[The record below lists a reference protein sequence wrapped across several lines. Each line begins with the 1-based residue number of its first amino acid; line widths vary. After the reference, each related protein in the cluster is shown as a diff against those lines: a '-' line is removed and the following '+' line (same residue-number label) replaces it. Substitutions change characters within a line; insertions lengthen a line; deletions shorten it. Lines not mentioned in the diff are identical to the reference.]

1 MADAQTGRRRIT
13 GYIILGVLAAGLAP
27 LALPVWNYVQTNEI
41 RPHAP
46 DWPAFAA
53 LPTQFKLHIA
63 AALTALVI
71 GFIILALPKG
81 RGPHKALG
89 WTWVI
94 AMATTAV
101 SSLFMTGLNGD
112 IYSLIH
118 LISGWAIVVLP
129 MGIYA
134 IRNRNVDAH
143 RRHMMSLFLGALL
156 IAGTFSFLPGRFMF
170 DFFF

>member
-1 MADAQTGRRRIT
+1 MADAQTNRRRIS
-13 GYIILGVLAAGLAP
+13 GIIILGILAAALAP
-27 LALPVWNYVQTNEI
+27 LAGPVWRYVQTNEI

-46 DWPAFAA
+46 DWVAFAA
-53 LPTQFKLHIA
+53 LPAQVKVHIA
-63 AALTALVI
+63 AALAALVI

-89 WTWVI
+89 WTWVV
-94 AMATTAV
+94 AMSITAV

-118 LISGWAIVVLP
+118 LISGWAIIVLP

-134 IRNRNVDAH
+134 IRNRKVDAH

-170 DFFF
+170 EFFF